1 MASPLRDT
9 WTSLQ
14 VPVSLIVCTE
24 QTLPKS
30 DSRSFD
36 LSFFLDR
43 STLALRHHVQKKR
56 PSQIRMLLRRFVRLV
71 FGERKIG
78 TSNGTRNLFIPE
90 CLNIILSRTV
100 GVGEIASPGYRQ
112 HLSWTF
118 EKERANAT

>member
-43 STLALRHHVQKKR
+43 STLALHHHVQKKR

-78 TSNGTRNLFIPE
+78 
-90 CLNIILSRTV
+90 LSVLGR
-100 GVGEIASPGYRQ
+100 
-112 HLSWTF
+112 
-118 EKERANAT
+118 